1 MAAANDNI
9 TITVRNF
16 RYKERQF
23 TVSRNI
29 TIMTLQ
35 GLLFD
40 EEDFLIFDEENS
52 PYRRPSLFNIRLCII
67 SDDHP
72 PVIFNKLDRTLAQ
85 YNINDGDVINAL
97 MDPNEEYYN
106 LNVMPPPLT
115 LTAHHAYN
123 PANFPMPGG
132 KRSRRNRNRK
142 TRSRRNRK
150 TRNRK

>member
-16 RYKERQF
+16 TYKERQF
-23 TVSRNI
+23 TVSRNM
-29 TIMTLQ
+29 TIMALQ

-40 EEDFLIFDEENS
+40 EEDFLIFDQENA
-52 PYRRPSLFNIRLCII
+52 PYPEPTRFNIRLCII
-67 SDDHP
+67 SDNHP

-97 MDPNEEYYN
+97 MDPNEIYFN
-106 LNVMPPPLT
+106 LNVMPPALPLM
-115 LTAHHAYN
+115 AHHAYN
-123 PANFPMPGG
+123 PANFQMPGG

-142 TRSRRNRK
+142 SRNRK
-150 TRNRK
+150 TRRSRKH

>member
-1 MAAANDNI
+1 MAAANDDI

-16 RYKERQF
+16 RYKEKQF
-23 TVSRNI
+23 TVSRNM
-29 TIMTLQ
+29 TIMALQ

-40 EEDFLIFDEENS
+40 EEDFLIFDQENA
-52 PYRRPSLFNIRLCII
+52 PYRRPTRFNIRLCII
-67 SDDHP
+67 SDNHP

-97 MDPNEEYYN
+97 MDPNKEYYN
-106 LNVMPPPLT
+106 LNDMPPPLA
-115 LTAHHAYN
+115 LMAYHAYN

-132 KRSRRNRNRK
+132 KRSRRNRK
-142 TRSRRNRK
+142 TRNRRNRK